1 MALLILATLLGL
13 TATFSAYGKLSMNEK
28 AAEMLHHIGLN
39 ERQIRLLGT
48 TEILGSLGLLLG
60 IWIPVLGLLAALGF
74 VVYFLGAAGAHF
86 RAKDG
91 IKDMAPA
98 IVLFVISA
106 LVTALQFAR

>member
-60 IWIPVLGLLAALGF
+60 IWIPLLGLLAALGF
-74 VVYFLGAAGAHF
+74 VVYFLGAAVAHF

-91 IKDMAPA
+91 IKEMAPA
-98 IVLFVISA
+98 ILLFVIS
-106 LVTALQFAR
+106 LVVTVLQFAR